1 MSCKLPTLTQAR
13 KFTKFF
19 ANEDCSLPLLATNS
33 YRALHS
39 KVLQCP
45 LCYKSEVT
53 LVNNMY
59 VRLSPVEE
67 HHLVE
72 ISSTGSI
79 DRTIVHRA
87 LSTKESS
94 RLFSPFS
101 LSSAVLL
108 CFNYI
113 YYCYASFLLSPVVHW
128 CANVVPSMVCSL
140 FLAQK
145 GYLLSVG
152 MATMKTNP
160 HPCPSCFSKKLHR
173 IECYSPACYY
183 YNSFCDTI

>member
-1 MSCKLPTLTQAR
+1 M
-13 KFTKFF
+13 
-19 ANEDCSLPLLATNS
+19 
-33 YRALHS
+33 
-39 KVLQCP
+39 
-45 LCYKSEVT
+45 
-53 LVNNMY
+53 NNMY

-108 CFNYI
+108 CFNYTI
-113 YYCYASFLLSPVVHW
+113 AMPLSD
-128 CANVVPSMVCSL
+128 
-140 FLAQK
+140 LA
-145 GYLLSVG
+145 L
-152 MATMKTNP
+152 
-160 HPCPSCFSKKLHR
+160 
-173 IECYSPACYY
+173 
-183 YNSFCDTI
+183 

>member
-1 MSCKLPTLTQAR
+1 MPPQISKSLISYWLTYGNCSSYNYFTWHRWTEGQRHRLIETKLHQFSKYRLIVCPAL
-13 KFTKFF
+13 
-19 ANEDCSLPLLATNS
+19 CS
-33 YRALHS
+33 
-39 KVLQCP
+39 
-45 LCYKSEVT
+45 KSEVT

-108 CFNYI
+108 CFNYYTI
-113 YYCYASFLLSPVVHW
+113 AMPFSY
-128 CANVVPSMVCSL
+128 
-140 FLAQK
+140 LA
-145 GYLLSVG
+145 L
-152 MATMKTNP
+152 
-160 HPCPSCFSKKLHR
+160 
-173 IECYSPACYY
+173 
-183 YNSFCDTI
+183 